1 MLSPQLRRKVHDLWS
16 LFWSSGLSNPLV
28 AIEQI
33 TYLLFIR
40 QLEKLDGERVKQ
52 GKRSIYSASEEEEEK
67 RNQSIAN
74 IRDFEKRAT
83 NRKFTNKE
91 ISKDVEPL
99 PEFSKCRWSYI
110 RQNPSFALLNE
121 TVFPWLRT
129 LEQRVGP
136 AQNGNTTLG
145 RISGRLSDAYF
156 ILDPNKTE
164 TLKRAVSLIDELFRQ
179 LDTRSVNS
187 DIMGDIFEYLLEEVK
202 ESGKNGQFR
211 TPRHVIRF
219 MVELMDPPLDAKV
232 LDPACGSGGFL
243 LNTLLH
249 WKAKHTDEDVLRL
262 EWDGT
267 PHDVRPVWPAGQQPN
282 FNLQFHGYDNDRT
295 MVRIAWMNLILHDLE
310 SPEVHQLDALSKRLS
325 DDQSSTYDI
334 ILANPPFTGSVD
346 EGDLSEN
353 RTRFPAAEG
362 KGKGAITT
370 KSELLFVWLMLD
382 LLKIGGRAAV
392 IVPDGVLFGSTNA
405 HRALRRQLL
414 FENTLEAVISLPAN
428 MFQPYSGVKTSI
440 IVFQKASDKRPAGEP
455 PRTREVWFY
464 EVTDEA
470 YTLDQRRKARPG
482 QDNDLWDALEK
493 FKAWTRYREGETA
506 DKKGKA
512 RNAAKDASR
521 TAEVYHQPEYWE
533 ERWRSV
539 DDEFLKVFPDKAND
553 KGHTYPLHELWP
565 GYFKFDQA
573 NLKGAKQYDEK
584 VLDYVG
590 QMFAQ
595 VFKRVCGNAFGSA
608 FHQAANPGDPRTNA
622 EKAVKALASY
632 ISKQVRDN
640 SWFDREFDQFGLS
653 ALKSLLKEMSDQ
665 VGNWLSGK
673 KEISPEIAPVIPA
686 PRIEKDFEI
695 LAPWILQLAQ
705 LDGYNVWRRSNEVT
719 PLPGKLTASDD
730 GSEAK
735 RVPTQLSW
743 IVPVRQWAERE
754 TWGEDPKTKK
764 PIEKP
769 THKNGVLDPKYLD
782 WLRDTL
788 KVFGSTDGTV
798 DRLDPDCL
806 EALDFNLSAGRHQPF
821 TFDAGQHRPP
831 AELIKELQALHAE
844 VQQRL
849 AKLLTMVEGASS
861 GSGDAKAVT
870 SVSVIKGEPVDSALK
885 RLKKKLESEGKLEEV
900 RSLRVRETQEKRIK
914 PRDRVSGKLGKIRF
928 RFTPENKQQPIE

>member
-52 GKRSIYSASEEEEEK
+52 GKKSIYDISAEESRVRVRLLNEGLDK
-67 RNQSIAN
+67 IAGLS
-74 IRDFEKRAT
+74 DDEVDAT
-83 NRKFTNKE
+83 IGPR
-91 ISKDVEPL
+91 SYD
-99 PEFSKCRWSYI
+99 KCRWSYI
-110 RQNPSFALLNE
+110 RQNVSFALLND

-219 MVELMDPPLDAKV
+219 MVELMDPPLGAKV

-267 PHDVRPVWPAGQQPN
+267 PHDVRPVWPKGKQPD
-282 FNLQFHGYDNDRT
+282 FNSLFHGYDNDRT

-310 SPEVHQLDALSKRLS
+310 SPEVHQLDALSKRLH
-325 DDQSSTYDI
+325 DDQSGTYDI

-440 IVFQKASDKRPAGEP
+440 IVFEKRRKGDDPIKPGEDP
-455 PRTREVWFY
+455 LTRDVWFY

-470 YTLDQRRKARPG
+470 YSLDQRRRSRPG
-482 QDNDLWDALEK
+482 QDNDLWDALAK
-493 FKAWTRYREGETA
+493 FRMWKTHLEGQA
-506 DKKGKA
+506 M
-512 RNAAKDASR
+512 ASHVPLMHGVL
-521 TAEVYHQPEYWE
+521 AEHASISKEYAQPSYWE

-539 DDEFLKVFPDKAND
+539 DDDMLKVFPDKAGD
-553 KGHTYPLHELWP
+553 KGHTWPLHELWP
-565 GYFKFDQA
+565 
-573 NLKGAKQYDEK
+573 
-584 VLDYVG
+584 
-590 QMFAQ
+590 Q
-595 VFKRVCGNAFGSA
+595 VFPFTSPQAESPKTKSKTAVLTSARQLDEALITRVRKTFETELCKLVMNTIIHLSGITGKVPDADKA
-608 FHQAANPGDPRTNA
+608 RAAA
-622 EKAVKALASY
+622 EKNFKTVLAALTKDA
-632 ISKQVRDN
+632 RDSN
-640 SWFDREFDQFGLS
+640 LLDREFDQFGQN
-653 ALKSLLKEMSDQ
+653 ALKSVLKDMTAALPVWMDAALLPVSPKAAKLRYAGSTPDIEKTTAKLQTVLKE
-665 VGNWLSGK
+665 
-673 KEISPEIAPVIPA
+673 
-686 PRIEKDFEI
+686 
-695 LAPWILQLAQ
+695 LAM
-705 LDGYNVWRRSNEVT
+705 LDGYNVWRRTNEVT
-719 PLPGKLTASDD
+719 QLPGKLTASDD

-769 THKNGVLDPKYLD
+769 THRNGAPDPNYLV
-782 WLRDTL
+782 WLTDNLR
-788 KVFGSTDGTV
+788 VFDTDGTV
-798 DRLDPDCL
+798 KPEHLDRLDPDCL
-806 EALDFNLSAGRHQPF
+806 EALGFNLSAGRHKPF

-831 AELIKELQALHAE
+831 AELITELQALHAE

-849 AKLLTMVEGASS
+849 GNLLNMVG
-861 GSGDAKAVT
+861 GPK
-870 SVSVIKGEPVDSALK
+870 
-885 RLKKKLESEGKLEEV
+885 
-900 RSLRVRETQEKRIK
+900 
-914 PRDRVSGKLGKIRF
+914 
-928 RFTPENKQQPIE
+928 

>member
-52 GKRSIYSASEEEEEK
+52 EKRSIYRFAEEDLAQHRAMAQDLIMNRGYSEIDAEG
-67 RNQSIAN
+67 QVIAKLGPFKYD
-74 IRDFEKRAT
+74 R
-83 NRKFTNKE
+83 
-91 ISKDVEPL
+91 
-99 PEFSKCRWSYI
+99 CRWSYI
-110 RQNPSFALLNE
+110 RQNVSFALLND

-219 MVELMDPPLDAKV
+219 MVELMDPPLGSKV

-267 PHDVRPVWPAGQQPN
+267 PHDVRPVWPGGKQPD
-282 FNLQFHGYDNDRT
+282 FNSLFHGYDNDRT

-325 DDQSSTYDI
+325 DDQSGTYDI

-353 RTRFPAAEG
+353 RIRFPAAEG

-370 KSELLFVWLMLD
+370 KSELLFIWLMLD

-440 IVFQKASDKRPAGEP
+440 IVFQKAADKRPASEP

-470 YTLDQRRKARPG
+470 YTLDQKRKARPG

-493 FKAWTRYREGETA
+493 FKAWTRSREGENENK
-506 DKKGKA
+506 KKGKTLATA
-512 RNAAKDASR
+512 RADS
-521 TAEVYHQPEYWE
+521 TATHYHQPSYWE

-539 DDEFLKVFPDKAND
+539 DDETLKVFPDKANE
-553 KGHTYPLHELWP
+553 KGHTFGIHQLWP
-565 GYFKFDQA
+565 ALHRTPNKAD
-573 NLKGAKQYDEK
+573 
-584 VLDYVG
+584 
-590 QMFAQ
+590 FAVTAAQ
-595 VFKRVCGNAFGSA
+595 QNKLQKLFERV
-608 FHQAANPGDPRTNA
+608 AANAAVEQKDKTKA
-622 EKAVKALASY
+622 EALATKAVKDTIAKLNRMV
-632 ISKQVRDN
+632 KDEGLL
-640 SWFDREFDQFGLS
+640 DREFDQFGLRGLKATIDTVS
-653 ALKSLLKEMSDQ
+653 SPAIANALRYLEKKGLKPVSKVRPDELDTPMR
-665 VGNWLSGK
+665 
-673 KEISPEIAPVIPA
+673 EIIAEFA
-686 PRIEKDFEI
+686 K
-695 LAPWILQLAQ
+695 
-705 LDGYNVWRRSNEVT
+705 LDGYNVWCRGVQT
-719 PLPGKLTASDD
+719 ALLPGKLIASDD

-735 RVPTQLSW
+735 RMPTQLSW

-754 TWGEDPKTKK
+754 TWGEDPKTKD

-769 THKNGVLDPKYLD
+769 THRNGAPAPNYLV
-782 WLRDTL
+782 WLADTL
-788 KVFGSTDGTV
+788 RVFDTDGTV
-798 DRLDPDCL
+798 KPEHFDRLDPDCL
-806 EALDFNLSAGRHQPF
+806 EALDFNLSAGRHKPF

-831 AELIKELQALHAE
+831 AELITELQALHAE

-849 AKLLTMVEGASS
+849 GNLLSMVGGAK
-861 GSGDAKAVT
+861 
-870 SVSVIKGEPVDSALK
+870 
-885 RLKKKLESEGKLEEV
+885 
-900 RSLRVRETQEKRIK
+900 
-914 PRDRVSGKLGKIRF
+914 
-928 RFTPENKQQPIE
+928 